1 MGSKRRGFPAVCC
14 PLDVSGLWYVF
25 FFSFFAVRKM
35 SFLKLIWIRMLHHV
49 HYVNISKHPVWY
61 STVCCF
67 PPQLCPCVELTIALL
82 PAWPGF
88 TLRSVFRAC
97 WKAWAK
103 ACLAQSPNL
112 SPVSLTWP
120 LGWPTLCDTPVA
132 ARHTSPHRAGGFLDV
147 AKGQGDCCPC
157 TQRHRPRLSRYC
169 TNWISRTTLSCE
181 SSPLCVCVCVLL
193 WCVCVWE
200 RERESVCICGVLC
213 VCVCVWE
220 SVCVCVG
227 ERESMCVC
235 VCVCFCV
242 CWSVCMWDFMNYYT
256 TSDLVCVCVCVC
268 VLPTA
273 WWWWNSWGVSQRVCM
288 LSSAV
293 ARCCSSTACLPTRRT
308 LCWAFCCR
316 TWPTARAPR
325 KVMHLLCQLLPLSMC
340 VTITVVCHSAFVSAV
355 GSLWLLPLVYRR
367 CINWCLSCADGH
379 YYLSCTGDVSVDACC
394 VQMVITTC
402 HVDDIQVMFQVLYQ
416 VMYQLMPAVCRW
428 SLLPVM

>member
-1 MGSKRRGFPAVCC
+1 MCIM
-14 PLDVSGLWYVF
+14 LI
-25 FFSFFAVRKM
+25 
-35 SFLKLIWIRMLHHV
+35 FL
-49 HYVNISKHPVWY
+49 S
-61 STVCCF
+61 
-67 PPQLCPCVELTIALL
+67 
-82 PAWPGF
+82 
-88 TLRSVFRAC
+88 
-97 WKAWAK
+97 
-103 ACLAQSPNL
+103 
-112 SPVSLTWP
+112 
-120 LGWPTLCDTPVA
+120 TLCDTVLCVVFLHNS
-132 ARHTSPHRAGGFLDV
+132 ARVWNWPLPYCLHDQVSHSGLCSGHAERHG
-147 AKGQGDCCPC
+147 
-157 TQRHRPRLSRYC
+157 QRHAWHSHQTCLRCPWPDLWGGQRSATHQSRLVAQAPTAQAASSVLPRARGIAAAVLSVTGRGSAD
-169 TNWISRTTLSCE
+169 TVRTE
-181 SSPLCVCVCVLL
+181 SAGLLWVVSHHLCVCVCVCFCGV
-193 WCVCVWE
+193 CVCE

-227 ERESMCVC
+227 ERESVCVC
-235 VCVCFCV
+235 VCVLLCV
-242 CWSVCMWDFMNYYT
+242 LECMYVRLYELLYHFWFG
-256 TSDLVCVCVCVC
+256 VCVCVCVC

-293 ARCCSSTACLPTRRT
+293 ARCCSSTACLPTQRT